1 MAKCSSR
8 CSMSGCWVYSCIV
21 VLVTRQNQIV
31 PRSALRALMLELS
44 NLPARALFGGQ
55 VSAPIQKDWHDRT
68 WPCWRHLGGPT
79 EVFMETSRWRLW
91 GVYVGIPLV
100 LCLLS
105 WKLEVFG
112 GREQGGRWIDS
123 HIRHFDLGPV
133 EHTNMSMFF
142 QLSVNNQHLLTH
154 TCVPAC

>member
-1 MAKCSSR
+1 MAKCSSH
-8 CSMSGCWVYSCIV
+8 CSMSGCWVCSHIV
-21 VLVTRQNQIV
+21 VLVTRQNQII

-44 NLPARALFGGQ
+44 NLAARLLFSGQ
-55 VSAPIQKDWHDRT
+55 VSAPMQKDRHDRA
-68 WPCWRHLGGPT
+68 WSRWRHLGGPT
-79 EVFMETSRWRLW
+79 EVSMETSRWRLW

-112 GREQGGRWIDS
+112 GTEQGGRWIN
-123 HIRHFDLGPV
+123 IRDFDLGPV

-142 QLSVNNQHLLTH
+142 QLSVNNQHLLTL
-154 TCVPAC
+154 TYVPAC